1 MPAARASGSAA
12 RPTVAPA
19 SALLGVVDLASA
31 GARALGWVSPWSRWS
46 DSAWYFA
53 DPARPNHQHA
63 AAVWDFELEDGSSFL
78 EAKFDD
84 LRESAKLVIYCLHRF
99 PAMRAPLKAQTINE
113 VSIGIRY
120 LFRWLVG
127 SGLSGL
133 HQLDATAL
141 AAFEDHLVED
151 KLDEDL
157 DDTLT
162 ASSIARY
169 MRAPFAFWEERQH
182 LDAAGLPTLPELPYP
197 GETPHTVASRLSR
210 VALGR
215 IQPVPKDVLV
225 PLMNAAERFIE
236 GPAADIAEMARF
248 LAEEVPAVIG
258 NAAMDRGT
266 RAQLG
271 RYLARK
277 VKFSEFDGKPWHGPL
292 ADDYERVGTKTLEIK
307 TESSIELARDLV
319 QDVMGAASILIQG
332 AAGLRISEIEML
344 EAEKADPETGLP
356 DCIDVRAD
364 DTGAIELFYL
374 RGFLVK
380 TTKSRMPAE
389 WLVGARVVGA
399 SHVPPP
405 VLAIQRVY
413 EVSRTVD
420 ARAKSGRLF
429 VGSTGS
435 AWSHFAGEASPLS
448 GPQLQ
453 ARQRA
458 FAANYVDRG
467 LLDRLDILRTHG
479 WRKSFAQFVFGVDP
493 TLGPALSQHYK
504 HLQIA
509 MTMEAYV
516 TNDASLL
523 GYLDSERAMETA
535 RDLYEIT
542 TGRQAAAG
550 RLSKGM
556 AEHRHQFADL
566 IAGKGEREA
575 VAALHAFVL
584 AHQVPFWF
592 LEWGTCG
599 VAYAPNEAA
608 CHAEAGTTSW
618 RNTAPNFG
626 YRDLD
631 VCAGCSRLLILRRH
645 LPFWRERYGR
655 LKVAWDDL
663 DEGTGA
669 VFRAALRKK
678 LAQAKAV
685 VRALGEPTPG
695 KVAA

>member
-1 MPAARASGSAA
+1 MATARTSGSAA
-12 RPTVAPA
+12 RSVPLPAP
-19 SALLGVVDLASA
+19 ALLGVADLADA
-31 GARALGWVSPWSRWS
+31 GVRREGWVSPWSRWL
-46 DSAWYFA
+46 DARWYFA
-53 DPARPNHQHA
+53 DPARPAHQYA
-63 AAVWDFELEDGSSFL
+63 VAVWDFELDDGSSFL
-78 EAKFDD
+78 EPRFDE
-84 LRESAKLVIYCLHRF
+84 LRESARLVIYALHRF
-99 PAMRAPLKAQTINE
+99 PAMRAPLKAQTVNE

-120 LFRWLVG
+120 LIRWLVA
-127 SGLSGL
+127 SGFGGL
-133 HQLDATAL
+133 HRLNATAL

-151 KLDEDL
+151 KLNEDL

-169 MRAPFAFWEERQH
+169 VRAPFAFWEERQR
-182 LDAAGLPTLPELPYP
+182 LEDAGLPVPPELPYP
-197 GETPHTVASRLSR
+197 GETYHTVGTRLSR
-210 VALGR
+210 VAIGR
-215 IQPVPKDVLV
+215 IKPVPKDVLV
-225 PLMNAAERFIE
+225 PLMNAAERFI
-236 GPAADIAEMARF
+236 GRPAVDVVEMARF
-248 LAEEVPAVIG
+248 LSEEVPAVIG
-258 NAAMDRGT
+258 DAAMDRAT

-271 RYLARK
+271 RYLTRK
-277 VKFSEFDGKPWHGPL
+277 IRFSEFDGKPWHGSL
-292 ADDYERVGTKTLEIK
+292 AEEHERVGTKTLEVK

-344 EAEKADPETGLP
+344 EAEKADPATGLP
-356 DCIDVRAD
+356 DCIDVRTD
-364 DTGAIELFYL
+364 DTGTIELFYL

-380 TTKSRMPAE
+380 TTKSRVPAE

-413 EVSRTVD
+413 EVSRIVD
-420 ARAKSGRLF
+420 VQSKSGRLF
-429 VGSTGS
+429 VGTMGS
-435 AWSHFAGEASPLS
+435 AWSHFAGEATPLS
-448 GPQLQ
+448 GTQLQ

-458 FAANYVDRG
+458 FAANYVDRS
-467 LLDRLDILRTHG
+467 LLERLEILRTHG

-575 VAALHAFVL
+575 VAALHSFVL

-592 LEWGTCG
+592 LEWGNCG
-599 VAYAPNEAA
+599 VAFAPNEAA
-608 CHAEAGTTSW
+608 CHDEAGTTSW
-618 RNTAPNFG
+618 RNVAPNFG

-645 LPFWRERYGR
+645 LPFWKARYER
-655 LKVAWDDL
+655 LKTAWDAL
-663 DEGTGA
+663 DDSTGA

-678 LAQAKAV
+678 LEQAKAV
-685 VRALGEPTPG
+685 VRALGEPPARKG
-695 KVAA
+695 AA

>member
-1 MPAARASGSAA
+1 MAQARISLAARAAHEPEA
-12 RPTVAPA
+12 
-19 SALLGVVDLASA
+19 ALLGVSDLAT
-31 GARALGWVSPWSRWS
+31 ARSRSTGRISPWSRWS
-46 DSAWYFA
+46 DARWYFV
-53 DPARPNHQHA
+53 DPARPGHQYA
-63 AAVWDFELEDGSSFL
+63 AAVWDFELDDGSSFL
-78 EAKFDD
+78 EARFDD
-84 LRESAKLVIYCLHRF
+84 LRESAKLVIYSLHRF
-99 PAMRAPLKAQTINE
+99 PAMRAPLKAQTVNE
-113 VSIGIRY
+113 ISIGIRY
-120 LFRWLVG
+120 LIRWLVA
-127 SGLSGL
+127 SGLEGL

-141 AAFEDHLVED
+141 AAFEDYLVED
-151 KLDEDL
+151 KLNEDL
-157 DDTLT
+157 DETLT

-169 MRAPFAFWEERQH
+169 MRAPFVFWEERQR
-182 LDAAGLPTLPELPYP
+182 LEAAGLSCMPEVPYP
-197 GETPHTVASRLSR
+197 GETHHTVANRLAR
-210 VALGR
+210 VAIGR
-215 IQPVPKDVLV
+215 IKPVPKDVLV

-236 GPAADIAEMARF
+236 GPALDVIAMARF
-248 LAEEVPAVIG
+248 LSEEVPAVFDETT
-258 NAAMDRGT
+258 DRGT

-271 RYLARK
+271 RYLTRK
-277 VKFSEFDGKPWHGPL
+277 IKFSDFDGKPWHGPL
-292 ADDYERVGTKTLEIK
+292 TDEHERVGSKTLDVK

-332 AAGLRISEIEML
+332 AAGLRVSEIEML
-344 EAEKADPETGLP
+344 EAEKIDPATGLP
-356 DCIDVRAD
+356 DCIEVRTD
-364 DTGAIELFYL
+364 DTGTIELFYL

-405 VLAIQRVY
+405 VLAVQRVY
-413 EVSRTVD
+413 EVSRIVD

-429 VGSTGS
+429 VGSTGG
-435 AWSHFAGEASPLS
+435 AWGYFAGEATPLS

-453 ARQRA
+453 GRQRA

-467 LLDRLDILRTHG
+467 LLDRREILRTHG
-479 WRKSFAQFVFGVDP
+479 WRKSFAQFVFGVDA
-493 TLGPALSQHYK
+493 TLGPALSQHFK
-504 HLQIA
+504 HLHIA

-550 RLSKGM
+550 RFSRQM
-556 AEHRHQFADL
+556 VEHRQQFADL
-566 IAGKGEREA
+566 IAGKDEQAA
-575 VAALHAFVL
+575 VAVLHAHVL

-592 LEWGTCG
+592 LEWGNCG
-599 VAYAPNEAA
+599 VAFAPNEAA
-608 CHAEAGTTSW
+608 CHDEAGTTSW

-645 LPFWRERYGR
+645 LPFWTERYRR
-655 LKVAWDDL
+655 LKTAWDDL
-663 DEGTGA
+663 DESTGA
-669 VFRAALRKK
+669 VFRSALRKK

-685 VRALGEPTPG
+685 VRALGEPPASLRAT
-695 KVAA
+695 